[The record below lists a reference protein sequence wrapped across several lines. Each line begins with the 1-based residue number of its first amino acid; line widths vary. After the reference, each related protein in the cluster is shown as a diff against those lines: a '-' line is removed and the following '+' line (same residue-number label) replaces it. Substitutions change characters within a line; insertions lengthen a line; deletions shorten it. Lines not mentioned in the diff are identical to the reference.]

1 MSLKK
6 TLTFFIIFK
15 IILLPQISLAQT
27 YFPPKSGTWD
37 TLSTTRFGYCNER
50 IDSLYQ
56 FLEKT
61 NSKSFILLID
71 GKIVLEK
78 YFGSFTKDSS
88 WYWASAGKTL
98 TGFCV
103 GIAQQEG
110 KLSLMD
116 KSSKYLGA
124 GWTSLSA
131 SKEDSIKVW
140 NQITMTTGLKDN
152 VADPD
157 CTLPSCLQFA
167 DIPGNR
173 WAYHNAPY
181 TLLDKVLESA
191 TGTTLNVYIYQKIAN
206 PIGMKGLYFKSGY
219 NNVYG
224 SDSRSMARF
233 GLLLL
238 NKGKWNGTNI
248 MTDTNY
254 FNQMTN
260 SSQNIN
266 NSYGYLTW
274 LNGKQS
280 FMLPQSQLIF
290 PGSVAP
296 DAPDDTYMALGKNG
310 QVLNVVPS
318 MKMVWMRMGNPPGDN
333 GSIPPM
339 YNNDIWKYIN
349 ALNCGKLSNSEIHE
363 TTLTV
368 YPNPV
373 KQGNELSIKTIGSEV
388 PRIFNSLGQLIEV
401 KTDFKNDQFTV
412 QTQHLKSGIY
422 NLRTLNQ
429 SVKFVIVE

>member
-1 MSLKK
+1 MSPKIKNTIFIFFLFVSLPK
-6 TLTFFIIFK
+6 TIF
-15 IILLPQISLAQT
+15 SQT
-27 YFPPKSGTWD
+27 YFPPKTGTWD
-37 TLSTTRFGYCNER
+37 TLSANRFGYCNER

-56 FLEKT
+56 YLEKT

-78 YFGSFTKDSS
+78 YFGSFTKDSN

-98 TGFCV
+98 TGFCI

-110 KLSLMD
+110 KLSLID
-116 KSSKYLGA
+116 KSSKYLGS
-124 GWTSLSA
+124 GWTSLNPSQ
-131 SKEDSIKVW
+131 EDSIKIW

-152 VADPD
+152 VSDPD

-167 DIPGNR
+167 DAPGNR

-181 TLLDKVLESA
+181 TLLDKVIESA
-191 TGTTLNVYIYQKIAN
+191 TGSTLNVYIYQKIAN
-206 PIGMKGLYFKSGY
+206 PIGMKGLYFKSGF

-238 NKGKWNGTNI
+238 NRGKWNGSSI
-248 MTDTNY
+248 LTDTVY
-254 FNQMTN
+254 FNRMTN

-318 MKMVWMRMGNPPGDN
+318 TKMVWMRMGNPPGDN

-339 YNNDIWKYIN
+339 YNNGIWKYIN
-349 ALNCGKLSNSEIHE
+349 LLNCSKSSVSQSKFQKNS
-363 TTLTV
+363 L

-373 KQGNELSIKTIGSEV
+373 KAGNSVLIKTYNTAVPRVYNAIGQSIKV
-388 PRIFNSLGQLIEV
+388 NLIQNQEGFV
-401 KTDFKNDQFTV
+401 LSTND
-412 QTQHLKSGIY
+412 LPSGIY
-422 NLRTLNQ
+422 SIQVNNQ
-429 SVKFVIVE
+429 TQRLVVSE